1 MFVGLLQRSEVL
13 SLGGVRHLLESD
25 LVVVVEVPVR
35 VLWMVEKEVSVVKGE
50 TILVAVVAREIV
62 SGF

>member
-1 MFVGLLQRSEVL
+1 MVH
-13 SLGGVRHLLESD
+13 HLLGSD
-25 LVVVVEVPVR
+25 LVVAVEVPVR